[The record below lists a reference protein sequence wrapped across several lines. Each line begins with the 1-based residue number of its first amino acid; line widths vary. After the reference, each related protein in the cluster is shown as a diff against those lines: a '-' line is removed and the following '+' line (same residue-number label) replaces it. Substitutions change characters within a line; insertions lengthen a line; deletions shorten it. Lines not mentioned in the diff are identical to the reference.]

1 MDGDLVMTDLLVT
14 FSAIARFLGK
24 AQEAQEQL
32 ENANEE
38 MRRAAQELCGKWEG
52 AAAAAF
58 ADEQDVLY
66 NWCSQLGM
74 VGAEYMGVLQSV
86 KAKYAEGENEIANK
100 IRG

>member
-1 MDGDLVMTDLLVT
+1 MTDLLVT
-14 FSAIARFLGK
+14 FNAIARFLAK
-24 AQEAQEQL
+24 AQEAKEEL

-66 NWCSQLGM
+66 NWCSQLGQ
-74 VGAEYMGVLQSV
+74 VGAEYMSVLESV
-86 KAKYAEGENEIANK
+86 KSKYMEGENEIASK